1 LSVFCKILQFVAIL
15 QQEIK
20 EYNMR
25 KTILIAALFAASANA
40 AVTVT
45 GDYEGTFTDGHGAT
59 FAQDLDLTMVGST
72 DGASVTVMMEDLT
85 GGSTVTA
92 NQVFVEA
99 GVEGLNFKGGNYKS
113 LNGSGILQKSGAVT
127 NQFSL
132 GTTIAGAGVSV
143 NQVSG
148 AAEQTVDAS
157 LEYQGVAVDVQDVSA
172 TDRFITAAFDF
183 FGFGMTVETQN
194 TAVGRNTGVTAGF
207 GVEGIDV
214 TGVYIDVKDAA
225 GVTQDDGLVGDISS
239 VATDVK
245 AGVASMDTV
254 AGKVTGK
261 YIVKDDKNT
270 YVGEL
275 ERGVWTVGYTKDE
288 DVDGVFDAKLNVSF

>member
-1 LSVFCKILQFVAIL
+1 MK
-15 QQEIK
+15 
-20 EYNMR
+20 N
-25 KTILIAALFAASANA
+25 TILIAALFAASANA
-40 AVTVT
+40 AVTIT
-45 GDYEGTFTDGHGAT
+45 GDYEGKFTDGHGAT

-72 DGASVTVMMEDLT
+72 EGASVTVMMEDLT

-99 GVEGLNFKGGNYKS
+99 GVEGLNFKGGNYKN

-132 GTTIAGAGVSV
+132 EYQGVSV

-148 AAEQTVDAS
+148 AAKQTVDAS

-172 TDRFITAAFDF
+172 SDRFITAAFDF
-183 FGFGMTVETQN
+183 FGFGMTVETQE
-194 TAVGRNTGVTAGF
+194 TTTGRNTGVTAGF
-207 GVEGIDV
+207 GTNGVNV

-254 AGKVTGK
+254 AGTVTGK

-275 ERGVWTVGYTKDE
+275 ERGIWTVGYTKEE
-288 DVDGVFDAKLNVSF
+288 DADGVFDAKLNVSF

>member
-1 LSVFCKILQFVAIL
+1 MK
-15 QQEIK
+15 
-20 EYNMR
+20 N
-25 KTILIAALFAASANA
+25 TILIAALFAVSANA
-40 AVTVT
+40 AVTIT
-45 GDYEGTFTDGHGAT
+45 GDYEGKFTDGHGAT

-72 DGASVTVMMEDLT
+72 EGASVTVMMEDLT

-99 GVEGLNFKGGNYKS
+99 GVEGLNFKGGNYKTS
-113 LNGSGILQKSGAVT
+113 NGSGILQKSGAVT

-132 GTTIAGAGVSV
+132 EYQGVSV

-148 AAEQTVDAS
+148 AAKQTVDAS

-172 TDRFITAAFDF
+172 SDRFITAAFDF
-183 FGFGMTVETQN
+183 FGFGMTVETQE
-194 TAVGRNTGVTAGF
+194 TTTGRNTGVTAGF
-207 GVEGIDV
+207 GTNGVNV

-254 AGKVTGK
+254 AGTVTGK

-275 ERGVWTVGYTKDE
+275 ERGIWTVGYTKEE

>member
-1 LSVFCKILQFVAIL
+1 MK
-15 QQEIK
+15 
-20 EYNMR
+20 N
-25 KTILIAALFAASANA
+25 TILIAALFAASANA
-40 AVTVT
+40 AVTIT
-45 GDYEGTFTDGHGAT
+45 GDYEGKFTDGHGAT

-72 DGASVTVMMEDLT
+72 EGASVTVMMEDLT

-99 GVEGLNFKGGNYKS
+99 GVEGLNFKGGNYKNS
-113 LNGSGILQKSGAVT
+113 NGSGILQKSGAVT

-132 GTTIAGAGVSV
+132 EYQGVSV

-148 AAEQTVDAS
+148 AAKQTVDAS

-172 TDRFITAAFDF
+172 SDRFITAAFDF
-183 FGFGMTVETQN
+183 FGFGMTVETQE
-194 TAVGRNTGVTAGF
+194 TTTGRNTGVTAGF
-207 GVEGIDV
+207 GTNGVNV

-254 AGKVTGK
+254 AGTVTGK

-275 ERGVWTVGYTKDE
+275 ERGIWTVGYTKEE